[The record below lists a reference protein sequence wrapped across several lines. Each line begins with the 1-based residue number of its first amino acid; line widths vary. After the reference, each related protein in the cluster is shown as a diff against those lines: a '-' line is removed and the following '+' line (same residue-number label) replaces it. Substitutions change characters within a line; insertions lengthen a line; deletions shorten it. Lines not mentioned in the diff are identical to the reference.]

1 MCNTSFCGD
10 PTFRNQVINTLYGGF
25 SPTIVN
31 IVRARYDQM
40 RNNLFTSHLNYP
52 PQLGSIPNTRVLNNT
67 NDVLLE
73 VNQSLLSGI
82 SCLNPTIWSF
92 PNIGHD
98 LPIWLDRP
106 LDETYPE
113 NPEDAFDFN
122 KKRIMIISQDP
133 LRTGLPGNHLYVS
146 TVFGL
151 HSIDWR
157 RNLITTQ
164 IFNELLITPD
174 KDGKY
179 CCLYLTDYNKLFI
192 DNQKTSLSHVQPY
205 NSCFQLMLDSEIN
218 LFKPELIVTWG
229 SLASRKLLGG
239 GVIYFPVTPTPY
251 KYRGIKVFPVYHT
264 NYQMKQCYIGKKGY
278 SCKKD
283 LYVQEILKA

>member
-40 RNNLFTSHLNYP
+40 RANLFTDHLSYP
-52 PQLGSIPNTRVLNNT
+52 PLRIAGTCVLNNT
-67 NDVLLE
+67 KDVLLR

-82 SCLNPTIWSF
+82 SCLNRTIWNL

-106 LDETYPE
+106 LDETYPK

-133 LRTGLPGNHLYVS
+133 LRTRLRWNYLYVS

-164 IFNELLITPD
+164 IFNELL
-174 KDGKY
+174 KDG

-192 DNQKTSLSHVQPY
+192 DSPGKSQSYVQPY

-218 LFKPELIVTWG
+218 LFKPDLIVTWG

-239 GVIYFPVTPTPY
+239 SFDYFPPTPTPY
-251 KYRGIKVFPVYHT
+251 RYRRIKVFPVYHT
-264 NYQMKQCYIGKKGY
+264 NYQMKQCYIGNKGY

>member
-1 MCNTSFCGD
+1 
-10 PTFRNQVINTLYGGF
+10 
-25 SPTIVN
+25 
-31 IVRARYDQM
+31 
-40 RNNLFTSHLNYP
+40 
-52 PQLGSIPNTRVLNNT
+52 
-67 NDVLLE
+67 
-73 VNQSLLSGI
+73 
-82 SCLNPTIWSF
+82 
-92 PNIGHD
+92 
-98 LPIWLDRP
+98 
-106 LDETYPE
+106 
-113 NPEDAFDFN
+113 
-122 KKRIMIISQDP
+122 MIISQDP

-164 IFNELLITPD
+164 IFNELL
-174 KDGKY
+174 KEG

-192 DNQKTSLSHVQPY
+192 DKQKTSLSHVQPY

-218 LFKPELIVTWG
+218 MFKPELIVTWG

-239 GVIYFPVTPTPY
+239 GFIYFPVTPTPY

-283 LYVQEILKA
+283 LYAQELAFQVHHN